1 MKKAIVLL
9 SGGLDSTTVLAA
21 VTNKGFDIIA
31 LSFNYGQR
39 HNYEIECAKEIATS
53 YNITKHQIAN
63 IDLGAIGGSA
73 LTDDIDVPKNRDSG
87 EMNSE
92 IPITYVPARNTIFLS
107 YALALAEVENSF
119 NIFIGVNALDYSG
132 YPDCRPEYIESF
144 QKMGR
149 LATKSGVEE
158 MEQLQ
163 IHTPLIDLKKS
174 EIIMENVDGIFHQAA
189 MASVQDSFRIPEKF
203 HDVNVNG
210 TENIFKIAKEF
221 GIKVVYA
228 SSSSVY
234 GDTSILPTTESDE
247 KRPINPYAKTKLEKD
262 KLAEQYAK
270 NGLKV
275 IGLRYFNVFGPR
287 QSKEYAGV
295 IKLFLERIQQGL
307 PPLVNGDGLQIRDF
321 VYVDDAVNAN
331 ILSMESDIDF
341 EFFNIGTGTTIS
353 ILDLANIIIKFSGL
367 KLKPIHQ
374 PAVPGDVKATQA
386 DITKAKMMLKW
397 KPTTSIENWLKSTVL
412 DIKNN
417 L

>member
-1 MKKAIVLL
+1 MKILVT
-9 SGGLDSTTVLAA
+9 GGA
-21 VTNKGFDIIA
+21 G
-31 LSFNYGQR
+31 
-39 HNYEIECAKEIATS
+39 
-53 YNITKHQIAN
+53 
-63 IDLGAIGGSA
+63 
-73 LTDDIDVPKNRDSG
+73 
-87 EMNSE
+87 
-92 IPITYVPARNTIFLS
+92 
-107 YALALAEVENSF
+107 
-119 NIFIGVNALDYSG
+119 FIGSHIV
-132 YPDCRPEYIESF
+132 EYLVQRGDSVTVVDNLNTGKIEN
-144 QKMGR
+144 
-149 LATKSGVEE
+149 LKSVFKKINFA
-158 MEQLQ
+158 Q
-163 IHTPLIDLKKS
+163 IDIRDFKVLKNL
-174 EIIMENVDGIFHQAA
+174 MENIDGIFHQAA

-321 VYVDDAVNAN
+321 VYVDDVVNAN

-367 KLKPIHQ
+367 KIKPIHR
-374 PAVPGDVKATQA
+374 PALSGDVRATQA
-386 DITKAKMMLKW
+386 DITKVKTMLKW
-397 KPTTSIENWLKSTVL
+397 RPTTSIQDWLKSVVL

>member
-1 MKKAIVLL
+1 MKILVT
-9 SGGLDSTTVLAA
+9 GGA
-21 VTNKGFDIIA
+21 G
-31 LSFNYGQR
+31 
-39 HNYEIECAKEIATS
+39 
-53 YNITKHQIAN
+53 
-63 IDLGAIGGSA
+63 
-73 LTDDIDVPKNRDSG
+73 
-87 EMNSE
+87 
-92 IPITYVPARNTIFLS
+92 
-107 YALALAEVENSF
+107 
-119 NIFIGVNALDYSG
+119 FIGSHIV
-132 YPDCRPEYIESF
+132 EYLVQRGDSVTVVDNLNTGKIEN
-144 QKMGR
+144 
-149 LATKSGVEE
+149 LKSVFKKINFA
-158 MEQLQ
+158 Q
-163 IHTPLIDLKKS
+163 IDIRDFKVLKNL
-174 EIIMENVDGIFHQAA
+174 MENIDGIFHQAA

-367 KLKPIHQ
+367 KIKPIHR
-374 PAVPGDVKATQA
+374 PALPGDVRATQA
-386 DITKAKMMLKW
+386 DITKVKTMLKW
-397 KPTTSIENWLKSTVL
+397 KPTTSIQDWLKSAVL

>member
-1 MKKAIVLL
+1 MKYVVT
-9 SGGLDSTTVLAA
+9 GGGGFIGSHLTERLVKQGDVVTVLDNLNTGKIENLKS
-21 VTNKGFDIIA
+21 VSKKINFVQNDI
-31 LSFNYGQR
+31 
-39 HNYEIECAKEIATS
+39 
-53 YNITKHQIAN
+53 
-63 IDLGAIGGSA
+63 
-73 LTDDIDVPKNRDSG
+73 RD
-87 EMNSE
+87 
-92 IPITYVPARNTIFLS
+92 F
-107 YALALAEVENSF
+107 EVLRS
-119 NIFIGVNALDYSG
+119 L
-132 YPDCRPEYIESF
+132 
-144 QKMGR
+144 
-149 LATKSGVEE
+149 
-158 MEQLQ
+158 
-163 IHTPLIDLKKS
+163 
-174 EIIMENVDGIFHQAA
+174 MENVDGVFHQAA

-353 ILDLANIIIKFSGL
+353 ILDLANMIIKFSGL
-367 KLKPIHQ
+367 KIKPIHR
-374 PAVPGDVKATQA
+374 PALSGDVRATQA
-386 DITKAKMMLKW
+386 DITKVKTMLKW
-397 KPTTSIENWLKSTVL
+397 RPTTSIQDWLKSAVL
-412 DIKNN
+412 DVKNN